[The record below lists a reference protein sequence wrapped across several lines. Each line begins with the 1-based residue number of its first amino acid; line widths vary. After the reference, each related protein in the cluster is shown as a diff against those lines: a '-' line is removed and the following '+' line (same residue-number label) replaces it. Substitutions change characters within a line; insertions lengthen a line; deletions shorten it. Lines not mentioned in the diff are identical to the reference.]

1 MATPTEELRITKMN
15 ANPPVAT
22 TPEIDALL
30 AKNAVVAVGV
40 SGGKDS
46 GALAIAI
53 DDHLQRIGH
62 TGPKT
67 LIHSDLGRVE
77 WRASG
82 PKCEE
87 LAKAL
92 GWELMVVR
100 RKAGDMMDRWLVR
113 WENNKIRYTDLS
125 CVQLILPW
133 STTSMRFCTSELK
146 TIIIRNSLKV
156 TYPKH
161 DIINATGI
169 RRQESA
175 NRAKMPVAKHEPQS
189 ARKGFDAYVWNP
201 IIDWSVDEVFAA
213 IASRGLQPH
222 EGYTKYGMQRISCCF
237 CIMSSTSDIY
247 NATTCPGNHDIYR
260 EMVALEVDS
269 TFAFQSNKWLGDV
282 RPDLLNSETSDRLE
296 IAKRTSSRRK
306 VLESGIPK
314 HLLYSAGWPT
324 CIPTLQEAELLAEI
338 RLEVADGIG
347 LNIKC
352 TDGPSIIERYEAL
365 WEMKKAKGGVSAEDD
380 GESPILI
387 PSMQIPEQKQF
398 LFF

>member
-1 MATPTEELRITKMN
+1 MN

-30 AKNAVVAVGV
+30 AKDAVVAVGV

-46 GALAIAI
+46 EALAIAI

-67 LIHSDLGRVE
+67 LIHADLGRVE

-92 GWELMVVR
+92 GWDLIVTR
-100 RKAGDMMDRWLVR
+100 RQAGDMMDRWLVR
-113 WENNKIRYTDLS
+113 WENNKARYLDLS

-133 STTSMRFCTSELK
+133 STPGMRFCTSELK
-146 TIIIRNSLKV
+146 TAVIRRILKN
-156 TYPKH
+156 TYPQH
-161 DIINATGI
+161 NIINATGI

-189 ARKGFDAYVWNP
+189 ARKGFDAYVWNA
-201 IIDWSVDEVFAA
+201 IIDWSVEEVFAA
-213 IASRGLQPH
+213 IAGRGLQPH
-222 EGYTKYGMQRISCCF
+222 EAYTRYMMSRVSCCF
-237 CIMSSTSDIY
+237 CIMSSASDIY
-247 NATTCPGNHDIYR
+247 QSTTCPDNHAIYR
-260 EMVALEVDS
+260 EMVELEVDS

-282 RPDLLNSETSDRLE
+282 RPDLLNSEVTDRLE
-296 IAKRTSSRRK
+296 IAKRTSARRK
-306 VLESGIPK
+306 VLEAGIPK
-314 HLLYSAGWPT
+314 HLLYAAGWPT
-324 CIPTLQEAELLAEI
+324 CMPTVQEAELLAEI
-338 RLEVADGIG
+338 RLEVAAGIG
-347 LNIKC
+347 LNIKH
-352 TDGPSIIERYEAL
+352 TTASSIIERYEELTAL
-365 WEMKKAKGGVSAEDD
+365 KIAKGGAFNGSE

-387 PSMQIPEQKQF
+387 PTFQIPQQAQF
-398 LFF
+398 SFF